1 MNICLATR
9 EDLVQWWGRV
19 PSTMRA
25 LVVKDGERVLGVV
38 GLAVMPDHVQAFSS
52 FKEELR
58 AKPFV
63 LARAAVLFKA
73 MLEEA
78 SGPVLALC
86 NQNEPAAPGLLTKL
100 GFTAG
105 PDGVWRH
112 G

>member
-1 MNICLATR
+1 MNIRLATR
-9 EDLVQWWGRV
+9 DDLVQWWGRV

-25 LVVKDGERVLGVV
+25 IVVEDGARVLGVA
-38 GLAVMPDHVQAFSS
+38 GLAIMPDHIQAFSS

-58 AKPFV
+58 PRTFV
-63 LARAAVLFKA
+63 LAKVAVLFKA
-73 MLEEA
+73 MLDETT
-78 SGPVLALC
+78 GPVLAMC
-86 NQNEPAAPGLLTKL
+86 NEGEPTAPDLLSKL